1 MTENRRQVLNML
13 AEGKITTDEAERLLT
28 LIDQPSGVEPAM
40 GDSSAGRKGAPKYLR
55 VEVRPDDGSGP
66 ESGGERVNIR
76 VPMSLIRAGVKLAAV
91 LPSNA
96 SQMVNDALEQQ
107 GLGVDVRKL
116 KPEDLEQLVDALGD
130 LEIDIHDD
138 NQTVRVYAE

>member
-1 MTENRRQVLNML
+1 MAENRRQVLNML
-13 AEGKITTDEAERLLT
+13 AEGTITTDEAERLLT

-40 GDSSAGRKGAPKYLR
+40 GDSSVGRKSAPKYLR

-76 VPMSLIRAGVKLAAV
+76 VPMSLIRAGVKLATV

-107 GLGVDVRKL
+107 GLGVDVRNL

>member
-40 GDSSAGRKGAPKYLR
+40 ADSSAGRKSAPKYLR
-55 VEVRPDDGSGP
+55 VEVRPDDGSGS

-76 VPMSLIRAGVKLAAV
+76 VPMSLIRAGVKLATV

-107 GLGVDVRKL
+107 GLGVDVRNL
-116 KPEDLEQLVDALGD
+116 KPDDLEQLVDALGD

>member
-1 MTENRRQVLNML
+1 
-13 AEGKITTDEAERLLT
+13 
-28 LIDQPSGVEPAM
+28 
-40 GDSSAGRKGAPKYLR
+40 
-55 VEVRPDDGSGP
+55 
-66 ESGGERVNIR
+66 
-76 VPMSLIRAGVKLAAV
+76 MSLIRAGVKLATV

-107 GLGVDVRKL
+107 GLGVDVRNL